1 MTADEIIN
9 YYLQNSRSTLTTT
22 NTPSL
27 CPAII
32 KSWICIDIDSKA
44 VIRGQ
49 IHNHPEYSSEK
60 SSKTSPIE
68 GYCSYS
74 GRIYVSTNNS
84 MYELGTPHQDFA
96 DDPLLLLSNPEM
108 PSEELTYLR

>member
-9 YYLQNSRSTLTTT
+9 YYLQNSQPTLTIT

-32 KSWICIDIDSKA
+32 KSWICIDVDSKA
-44 VIRGQ
+44 VIRGR
-49 IHNHPEYSSEK
+49 IHNHPQYLPGK
-60 SSKTSPIE
+60 PLKTSPIE

-84 MYELGTPHQDFA
+84 MYELGLPHQNFA
-96 DDPLLLLSNPEM
+96 GDPLLLLSNHEM
-108 PSEELTYLR
+108 QSEELTY